1 MRYFCLKDLIN
12 ETHASSLEYRTQG
25 RHKFEERR
33 GPIETVA
40 RYERKVSPDL
50 LFRGES

>member
-1 MRYFCLKDLIN
+1 MNATY
-12 ETHASSLEYRTQG
+12 ASSLEYRTQG
-25 RHKFEERR
+25 RHKFEEKK
-33 GPIETVA
+33 GPVTAIA